1 VLGALA
7 AHVTTLEILP
17 RLAQQARDNLRRTG
31 RDGNVQVV
39 AGDGSGGYRKEA
51 PYDAISVA
59 AGAPEVPSALVEQLN
74 DPGIL
79 VIPVGAMDDQE
90 LRVITMRDGH
100 VDYRVPTL
108 CRFVPLRGGEG
119 WR

>member
-7 AHVTTLEILP
+7 AEVITLEIIP

-31 RDGNVQVV
+31 RDWNVQVV
-39 AGDGSGGYRKEA
+39 AGDGSGGYAEAA

-59 AGAPEVPSALVEQLN
+59 AGAPEVPAALVEQLN

-79 VIPVGAMDDQE
+79 VIPVGPLDDQE
-90 LRVITMRDGH
+90 LRVLTMRDGR
-100 VDYRVPTL
+100 VDYRVPTM